1 MALEMRNGRPYFYRT
16 RRSCG
21 RVVREYGASGEGAA
35 LCYQLTEYYRQDREF
50 QAAKQRAEV
59 EEIRGQNAA
68 LRDWFAAV
76 DGVIAT
82 ALELSGWHLVRRQ
95 WRKQRGATVGTL
107 ATVEQLTW
115 VSPELAALAGDL
127 DPDIREKA
135 DKGDRAAMKAVDDY
149 FANPAALALWGDLGR
164 YVFKKWVA
172 KLSGDSEVVK
182 LAITR
187 FASDLRTRLAGP
199 NPSALD
205 TLLAERV
212 VLAWMNVHWAE
223 LQYAGQTGEQTY
235 QAAEFQMKRVDLANR
250 LLLSACRALA
260 KVKKSKLPDVLALVN
275 VSPARGGG
283 MASIAGEIDRATVT

>member
-1 MALEMRNGRPYFYRT
+1 M
-16 RRSCG
+16 
-21 RVVREYGASGEGAA
+21 
-35 LCYQLTEYYRQDREF
+35 
-50 QAAKQRAEV
+50 
-59 EEIRGQNAA
+59 
-68 LRDWFAAV
+68 
-76 DGVIAT
+76 
-82 ALELSGWHLVRRQ
+82 
-95 WRKQRGATVGTL
+95 GTL
-107 ATVEQLTW
+107 ATVEQLSW

-172 KLSGDSEVVK
+172 KLSGESEVVK

-283 MASIAGEIDRATVT
+283 MASIAGEIDGAAVT